1 MTLIGSQIP
10 SISLKRIGES
20 GVEDIDI
27 ADYIKDKKVVLFGV
41 PGAFTPACAQK
52 HLPGYV
58 AKADQIREEGV
69 DEIICIAVNDP
80 FVLKHWGEVAQAT
93 GKVTLLSDWNAALV
107 EKLGLTFDASGAG
120 LGKRSQRFM
129 MIIDNGVIRDL
140 QVEEKGG
147 DVTVS
152 SAESCALKLAN

>member
-1 MTLIGSQIP
+1 MTQIGDQIP
-10 SISLKRIGES
+10 SILLKRIGES

-69 DEIICIAVNDP
+69 DEIICVSVNDP
-80 FVLKHWGEVAQAT
+80 FVMKHWGEVAQAT
-93 GKVTLLSDWNAALV
+93 GKVTMLSDWNAALV

-120 LGKRSQRFM
+120 LGVRSRRFM
-129 MIIDNGVIRDL
+129 MIIDDGVIRDL

-147 DVTVS
+147 EVTVS
-152 SAESCALKLAN
+152 GAESCALKLAN